1 MLNLPKA
8 LGLILLHFKTAIT
21 AVSRWWETMSDADKR
36 ETRQR
41 ALTIGACA
49 AVFAFGGPLVAQR
62 FGDQRAEETYITN
75 AAVLAEALIAENRA
89 APSTEGGVE
98 LGYFSNSADP
108 DALIHSA
115 SYIADAPAAS
125 LVGGLTVRA
134 RDTQSLRGLVDFTID
149 DLGVVETGKDR
160 ELDCLSEAIYYE
172 ARSEDVQGQMAVAEV
187 VMNRVANPHYPKTV
201 CGVVFQGQ
209 YRETGCQFTFTCDG
223 SRRIKPRGVEW
234 DRARDIA
241 LHVLLGLNTPV
252 TNKATHYHTDY
263 VNPYWA
269 AGLVETKIIGTHI
282 FYRFPKTSK
291 EWGAARMALA
301 AQDMHNQTLEA
312 LDALDMQDGIEI
324 VGSSSDLI
332 EASPLNPAAT
342 LTSSLLVSA
351 AEDDVAVIAPK
362 PVADA
367 DATPL

>member
-1 MLNLPKA
+1 
-8 LGLILLHFKTAIT
+8 
-21 AVSRWWETMSDADKR
+21 MSDADKR

-75 AAVLAEALIAENRA
+75 AAVLAETLIAENRA
-89 APSTEGGVE
+89 TSSEGSVQ
-98 LGYFSNSADP
+98 LGYFTNSANP

-115 SYIADAPAAS
+115 SYTQDAPAAS

-149 DLGVVETGKDR
+149 DLGLETGKDR

-172 ARSEDVQGQMAVAEV
+172 ARSENTAGQMAVAEV

-223 SRRIKPRGVEW
+223 SRAVKPRGVEW

-301 AQDMHNQTLEA
+301 AQDMHNETLEA
-312 LDALDMQDGIEI
+312 LEALDMEDGIAV
-324 VGSSSDLI
+324 VGSGSDMVDT
-332 EASPLNPAAT
+332 ATLNPSAT

-351 AEDDVAVIAPK
+351 DDDDVAVIAPK
-362 PVADA
+362 PAPEA
-367 DATPL
+367 AATAL

>member
-1 MLNLPKA
+1 
-8 LGLILLHFKTAIT
+8 
-21 AVSRWWETMSDADKR
+21 MSDADKR

-75 AAVLAEALIAENRA
+75 AAVLAETLIAENRA
-89 APSTEGGVE
+89 TSSEGSVQ
-98 LGYFSNSADP
+98 LGYFTNSANP

-115 SYIADAPAAS
+115 SYTQDAPAAS

-149 DLGVVETGKDR
+149 DLGLETGKDR

-172 ARSEDVQGQMAVAEV
+172 ARSENTAGQMAVAEV

-223 SRRIKPRGVEW
+223 SRAVKPRGVEW

-301 AQDMHNQTLEA
+301 AQDMHNETLEA
-312 LDALDMQDGIEI
+312 LEALDMEDGIAV
-324 VGSSSDLI
+324 VGSGSDMVD
-332 EASPLNPAAT
+332 AATLNPSAT

-351 AEDDVAVIAPK
+351 DDDDVAVIAPK
-362 PVADA
+362 PAPEA
-367 DATPL
+367 AATAL